1 MTKFIL
7 HYNPASLK
15 RYDFPD
21 SPMEIKINSIPFY
34 DAGGEISSIMLLY
47 EDLTDSP
54 VRVGPQS
61 GAVDGKR

>member
-1 MTKFIL
+1 
-7 HYNPASLK
+7 
-15 RYDFPD
+15 
-21 SPMEIKINSIPFY
+21 MEIKINSIPFY

-54 VRVGPQS
+54 VQAGPHS